1 MPTELKIPAHND
13 HLQIPAM
20 KECLSDINPYAIA
33 NIIGIQLDQEILR
46 NKSRVQSKYTSAF
59 DLRFFS
65 ELRSEFKNSLASY
78 LKDVLELTNNKINC
92 TQLILMKIILERY
105 LMLNSLDDLTQNNA
119 HLLCALSLYEACK
132 MTWAPLS
139 NEQLQKMTDCYPKET
154 TQFKETF
161 QQFLFRD
168 NLIISSQEIEEE
180 ANSLL
185 KKLPIKPTKPTS
197 SP

>member
-1 MPTELKIPAHND
+1 MPTEQTIPVLK
-13 HLQIPAM
+13 
-20 KECLSDINPYAIA
+20 EYLSDIDPNEIA
-33 NIIGIQLDQEILR
+33 NIIGTQLDQEILR

-78 LKDVLELTNNKINC
+78 LKDILELTNNKINC

-105 LMLNSLDDLTQNNA
+105 LMINSLDNLTQNNA

-139 NEQLQKMTDCYPKET
+139 YEHLNKITDCYPKEA
-154 TQFKETF
+154 TQFKNTF
-161 QQFLFRD
+161 RQLCGD
-168 NLIISSQEIEEE
+168 NLIISPQEIEEE

-185 KKLPIKPTKPTS
+185 SKLPAKPTKSTA